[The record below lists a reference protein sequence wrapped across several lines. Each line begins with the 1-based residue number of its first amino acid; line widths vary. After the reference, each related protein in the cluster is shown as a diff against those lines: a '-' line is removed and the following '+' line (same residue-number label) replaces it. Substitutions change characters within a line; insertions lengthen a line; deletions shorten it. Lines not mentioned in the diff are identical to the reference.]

1 MTKIDTTYW
10 KEFRV
15 GDLFA
20 IHPTKAYKLTN
31 AQLLN
36 GGHTPVVVNSAYNNG
51 IGGFSTLDA
60 TEKGNMITFS
70 DTVDASTIFYQAD
83 DFVGY
88 PHVQGMYPIGEYKD
102 MWAPYSLMF
111 FAALFR
117 KTAVS
122 KGFDYGN
129 KFRRDIAI
137 EIILKLPAKND
148 APDWQYMEDYMRNI
162 WQHARDTIS
171 ALKNTENTHLKI
183 DHSNWKEF
191 SMKELG
197 FENFHGKRLTKK
209 DRVEGNIPFITAGKE
224 NQGVVGYI
232 SNDWPTYHNPI
243 TIDMFGNVFY
253 HKGNFAGDDNIYFF
267 VNDMINEYSKL
278 FVVNSIQCA
287 LKAVFAYVDQF
298 RQDNA
303 DSLKLLLPA
312 KGNEPDWHYMEM
324 YMRGVE
330 AIVKSKLSLL
340 VPHKPEVAIKEAT
353 TVNIATY
360 NDYSKTFNVEK

>member
-1 MTKIDTTYW
+1 
-10 KEFRV
+10 
-15 GDLFA
+15 
-20 IHPTKAYKLTN
+20 
-31 AQLLN
+31 
-36 GGHTPVVVNSAYNNG
+36 
-51 IGGFSTLDA
+51 
-60 TEKGNMITFS
+60 
-70 DTVDASTIFYQAD
+70 
-83 DFVGY
+83 
-88 PHVQGMYPIGEYKD
+88 
-102 MWAPYSLMF
+102 
-111 FAALFR
+111 
-117 KTAVS
+117 
-122 KGFDYGN
+122 
-129 KFRRDIAI
+129 
-137 EIILKLPAKND
+137 
-148 APDWQYMEDYMRNI
+148 
-162 WQHARDTIS
+162 
-171 ALKNTENTHLKI
+171 
-183 DHSNWKEF
+183 
-191 SMKELG
+191 
-197 FENFHGKRLTKK
+197 
-209 DRVEGNIPFITAGKE
+209 
-224 NQGVVGYI
+224 
-232 SNDWPTYHNPI
+232 
-243 TIDMFGNVFY
+243 MFGNVFY